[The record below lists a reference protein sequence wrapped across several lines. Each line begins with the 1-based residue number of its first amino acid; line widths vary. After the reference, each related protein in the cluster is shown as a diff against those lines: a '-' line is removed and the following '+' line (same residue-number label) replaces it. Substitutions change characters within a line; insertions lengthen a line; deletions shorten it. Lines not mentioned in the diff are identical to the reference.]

1 MKGWIQSFFYSNW
14 FYGCCVVALSIE
26 ASLQQGFALN
36 RSIYYVV
43 LFCATVIYYTYAYR
57 NDKGYAPNNERS
69 RWYLTHRKLVT
80 TYQVQFGLMA
90 LLCSIFLLYDYG
102 EQVLQMN
109 AEEWGLAA
117 IFPLLA
123 LGYYGT
129 LQFGG
134 KHFNLRNLGLLK
146 PFIIGFIWAGAVTIY
161 PLLFHALETGQH
173 YALDMMGWLFFLKNF
188 VFISILCILFDI
200 KDYAAD
206 HNAAL
211 KTFVV
216 RFGLRKTLFW
226 VILPM
231 AIVGFAAFLRFT
243 IYRELGWERI
253 LINSIPFVL
262 LIIVSWSMQRRKS
275 ILYYLAIIDGLML
288 VKAACGIIGMYF
300 LN

>member
-1 MKGWIQSFFYSNW
+1 MKGWLPSFFYSNW

-90 LLCSIFLLYDYG
+90 LLCSIFLWFDYG

-146 PFIIGFIWAGAVTIY
+146 PFIIGFIWAGS
-161 PLLFHALETGQH
+161 G
-173 YALDMMGWLFFLKNF
+173 
-188 VFISILCILFDI
+188 
-200 KDYAAD
+200 
-206 HNAAL
+206 
-211 KTFVV
+211 
-216 RFGLRKTLFW
+216 
-226 VILPM
+226 
-231 AIVGFAAFLRFT
+231 
-243 IYRELGWERI
+243 
-253 LINSIPFVL
+253 
-262 LIIVSWSMQRRKS
+262 
-275 ILYYLAIIDGLML
+275 YYLSPTLSSIGNGSALCTRHDGLVIFPKEFCIYQHPL
-288 VKAACGIIGMYF
+288 HS
-300 LN
+300 L

>member
-1 MKGWIQSFFYSNW
+1 M
-14 FYGCCVVALSIE
+14 VALSFE

-69 RWYLTHRKLVT
+69 RWYATHRKLVT
-80 TYQVQFGLMA
+80 TYQLQFGLMA

-161 PLLFHALETGQH
+161 PLLFQALETGQH

-231 AIVGFAAFLRFT
+231 AIVGFAAFLRELQWECLFPLN
-243 IYRELGWERI
+243 REL
-253 LINSIPFVL
+253 LIHSLP
-262 LIIVSWSMQRRKS
+262 S
-275 ILYYLAIIDGLML
+275 A
-288 VKAACGIIGMYF
+288 
-300 LN
+300 